1 MRLDHPMLL
10 VLLMLLVLTRDLREA
25 FEDPMLGVADARNAG
40 AVGEAQLRHLA
51 AGLGTRRWRIFS
63 GIFLGT
69 NTVLQHKTSKF
80 RFILNLNCRRL
91 LIMCS
96 IFL

>member
-1 MRLDHPMLL
+1 MLV

-51 AGLGTRRWRIFS
+51 AGLGTRHWRIFS
-63 GIFLGT
+63 GILLGR
-69 NTVLQHKTSKF
+69 NTVL
-80 RFILNLNCRRL
+80 
-91 LIMCS
+91 
-96 IFL
+96 

>member
-1 MRLDHPMLL
+1 MLL
-10 VLLMLLVLTRDLREA
+10 VMLLMPLLTRDLREA

-63 GIFLGT
+63 VIFFRKKHCPST
-69 NTVLQHKTSKF
+69 ERPKAVLF
-80 RFILNLNCRRL
+80 
-91 LIMCS
+91 
-96 IFL
+96 

>member
-1 MRLDHPMLL
+1 MLL
-10 VLLMLLVLTRDLREA
+10 VLMLLILTRDLREA

-51 AGLGTRRWRIFS
+51 AGLGTRRWRIFFE
-63 GIFLGT
+63 ILYEETLTF
-69 NTVLQHKTSKF
+69 NRTSKS
-80 RFILNLNCRRL
+80 RFILNLHCQWL